1 MTGHRSVAIA
11 IAIAAVAVS
20 VGSVVQVYR
29 IGDSGA
35 QAAWYDRGAGL
46 LTTQLQ
52 MERGSGAGDDEGA
65 VGGVED
71 GLADRAEGHAGE

>member
-11 IAIAAVAVS
+11 IAVAAVAVS

-35 QAAWYDRGAGL
+35 QAAWHDRAAGQV
-46 LTTQLQ
+46 TTQLQ
-52 MERGSGAGDDEGA
+52 MGHGSWAGDDEGA
-65 VGGVED
+65 VGGV
-71 GLADRAEGHAGE
+71 

>member
-1 MTGHRSVAIA
+1 MTGHRSVAIT
-11 IAIAAVAVS
+11 IAVTAVAVS

-35 QAAWYDRGAGL
+35 QAAWHDRAAGQ

-52 MERGSGAGDDEGA
+52 VERGSGAGDDERA
-65 VGGVED
+65 VGGV
-71 GLADRAEGHAGE
+71 